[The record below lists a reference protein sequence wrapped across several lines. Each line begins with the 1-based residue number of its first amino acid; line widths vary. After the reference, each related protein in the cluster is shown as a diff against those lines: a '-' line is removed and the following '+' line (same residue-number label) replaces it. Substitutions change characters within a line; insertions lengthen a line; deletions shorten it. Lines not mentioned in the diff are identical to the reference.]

1 MGLALGDLAGRL
13 GGELRGDPHCMISS
27 VASLEHAGQGA
38 ISFLANRAY
47 RKQLNS
53 THASAVI
60 LEAAFADECP
70 TATITVTNP
79 YAAYARAAWLLS
91 EAPVTRCGVH
101 PSAVIGVDC
110 EIASSAWVGPHCI
123 IEDRVVIGA
132 GVQLTGAC
140 YIGRESHIG
149 DDCVLHP
156 HVVISDGVIIG
167 ERVLLHPG
175 VVIGSDGFGM
185 AHEQG
190 RWLKVPQLGSV
201 RIGSDVEVGAGTT
214 IDRGSLDDTLIADG
228 VKIDNQVRVAHNVR
242 IGAHTA
248 IAACTGIA
256 GSTRL
261 GSHCRIGGGAGIL
274 GHLEITDHVVI
285 TAMTLVTKSIMRPG
299 IYSSGVPAQENAAWN
314 RTNARLRRLDRLAR
328 KLRKLEQQLATSA
341 TDKEPTIT
349 LTG

>member
-1 MGLALGDLAGRL
+1 MGLALGELAGRL
-13 GGELRGDPHCMISS
+13 GGELRGDPDCMISS
-27 VASLEHAGQGA
+27 VASLERAGQGA

-47 RKQLNS
+47 RKHL
-53 THASAVI
+53 TATRASAVI

-70 TATITVTNP
+70 TATITVANP
-79 YAAYARAAWLLS
+79 YAAYARAASLLS

-101 PSAVIGVDC
+101 PSAVIGAGC

-123 IEDRVVIGA
+123 VEDGVVIAA

-140 YIGRESHIG
+140 FIGRDSHIG
-149 DDCVLHP
+149 ADCVLHA
-156 HVVISDGVIIG
+156 HVVISDGVRIG
-167 ERVLLHPG
+167 ERVMLHPG

-185 AHEQG
+185 AHEHG
-190 RWLKVPQLGSV
+190 HWLKVPQLGSV
-201 RIGSDVEVGAGTT
+201 RIGNDVEVGAGST
-214 IDRGSLDDTLIADG
+214 IDRGSLDDTIIADG
-228 VKIDNQVRVAHNVR
+228 VKLDNQVRVAHNVR

-274 GHLEITDHVVI
+274 GHLEITDQVVI
-285 TAMTLVTKSIMRPG
+285 TAMTLVTKSITRPG
-299 IYSSGVPAQENAAWN
+299 VYSSGIPAQENAVWN
-314 RTNARLRRLDRLAR
+314 RTNARLRRLDRLVR
-328 KLRKLEQQLATSA
+328 KMRKIEQQVATLATGQ
-341 TDKEPTIT
+341 EPTTT